1 MDRPRT
7 TAYART
13 VALAGLLLAAGAV
26 ACDDDTTGTTEARV
40 TAEVHDENPDAQ
52 TVSLASLLP
61 LQQSSSYEGTVSG
74 EARVEVSADGETWT
88 ELGDA
93 SDVEIDLQASGG
105 GAVVHADASV
115 PLESYTRARLVL
127 DGADAVLAAGS
138 TVGGITLEAETTL
151 ALGGTGQVIVE
162 AQLDESLDAG
172 ADTDATVSFDLNSEA
187 WVTETAVEAGAVA
200 ESAISGAATVQVTQS

>member
-13 VALAGLLLAAGAV
+13 FALAGLLLATGAV
-26 ACDDDTTGTTEARV
+26 ACGDDTTGTAEARV

-52 TVSLASLLP
+52 TASLASLLP

-93 SDVEIDLQASGG
+93 SDVEVDLQASGG

-115 PLESYTRARLVL
+115 PLESFTRARLVL
-127 DGADAVLAAGS
+127 DGADAVLEAGS
-138 TVGGITLEAETTL
+138 TVGGVTLEARTTL
-151 ALGGTGQVIVE
+151 TLGSSGRVVVE
-162 AQLDESLDAG
+162 AQLDESLDAS
-172 ADTDATVSFDLNSEA
+172 ADADATVSFDLNSET
-187 WVTETAVEAGAVA
+187 WITGTAVEAGTVA
-200 ESAISGAATVQVTQS
+200 ESAISSAATVQVTRS